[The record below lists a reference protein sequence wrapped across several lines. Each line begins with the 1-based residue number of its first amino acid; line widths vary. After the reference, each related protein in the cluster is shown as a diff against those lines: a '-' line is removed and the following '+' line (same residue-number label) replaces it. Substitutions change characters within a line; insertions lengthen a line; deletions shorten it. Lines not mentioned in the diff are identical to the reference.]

1 MTFKKYL
8 NNENTESIITEGLF
22 GSMVSMFSVAG
33 KIKDI
38 GKNTAVEIEKS
49 TKELV
54 KDKTPENME
63 KIVDAVVGG
72 IQKSIQDVKL
82 VVMKSDMD
90 LDLKMT
96 MISSFSK
103 SVSGDEAIT
112 KLTSRLKD
120 IDAPDEVIKRF
131 VDGMKKI
138 K

>member
-1 MTFKKYL
+1 
-8 NNENTESIITEGLF
+8 
-22 GSMVSMFSVAG
+22 
-33 KIKDI
+33 
-38 GKNTAVEIEKS
+38 
-49 TKELV
+49 
-54 KDKTPENME
+54 ME

-96 MISSFSK
+96 MINSFSK

>member
-1 MTFKKYL
+1 MTFKDYF

-22 GSMVSMFSVAG
+22 GSMMSMFSVAG

-38 GKNTAVEIEKS
+38 GKNTAEEIQKN

-54 KDKTPENME
+54 KDKTPENMA
-63 KIVDAVVGG
+63 KIVDAVVDG
-72 IQKSIQDVKL
+72 IQKSINDVRA
-82 VVMKSDMD
+82 VAMKSDMD

-96 MISSFSK
+96 MINSFSK

>member
-1 MTFKKYL
+1 MTFKDYFD
-8 NNENTESIITEGLF
+8 NENTESIITEGLF
-22 GSMVSMFSVAG
+22 GSMMSMFSVAG

-38 GKNTAVEIEKS
+38 GKNTAEEIQKN

-54 KDKTPENME
+54 KDKTPENMA
-63 KIVDAVVGG
+63 KIVDAVVDG
-72 IQKSIQDVKL
+72 IQKSINDVRA
-82 VVMKSDMD
+82 VAMKSDMD

-96 MISSFSK
+96 MINSFSK